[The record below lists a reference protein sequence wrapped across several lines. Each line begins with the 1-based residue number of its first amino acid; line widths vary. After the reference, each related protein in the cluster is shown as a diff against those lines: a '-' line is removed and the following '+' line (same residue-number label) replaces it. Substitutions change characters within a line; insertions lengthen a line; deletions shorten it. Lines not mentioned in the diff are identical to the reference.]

1 MASNE
6 HPLRWGILGA
16 SRFARLT
23 SVPGMTKSPA
33 CQIVAL
39 ASRTLEKARAAAD
52 ELGIGRAHGSYEA
65 LLADP
70 EVEAIYIP
78 LPNHLH
84 AQWSERA
91 ARAGKHVLC
100 EKPMALT
107 AAEAEP
113 LLHVARETGKFI
125 VEAFMIRHHPQWRLA
140 RERVQSGS
148 IGELRAIQCA
158 FSYHNVDPANIRN
171 QRDIGGGALYDIGC
185 YAINLSR
192 YLFGSEPSRAVAVC
206 ERDPTSGVD
215 RLTSGILDFG
225 TGQVTFTVATQ
236 QVPFQRVQIFGTR
249 ARIEMEIPFN
259 AAPDHISRV
268 FIDDGRD
275 RFGGGVVVEEL
286 PAVDQYAEQV
296 TNFAAAVRTGTTP
309 ENSIE
314 DSLATMRVIDAM
326 FRSANS
332 GRFENVAR

>member
-1 MASNE
+1 MAIQAQ
-6 HPLRWGILGA
+6 PLRWGILGA
-16 SRFARLT
+16 SRFAGLI
-23 SVPGMTKSPA
+23 SIPGMKKSPA

-39 ASRTLEKARAAAD
+39 ASRSLEKAQAAAD

-84 AQWSERA
+84 VQWSERA
-91 ARAGKHVLC
+91 ACAGKHVLC
-100 EKPMALT
+100 EKPMALS

-113 LLHVARETGKFI
+113 LVKVARETGKFI
-125 VEAFMIRHHPQWRLA
+125 VEAFMIRHHPQWQLA
-140 RERVQSGS
+140 RDRVRSGA
-148 IGELRAIQCA
+148 IGDLRAIQCA
-158 FSYHNVDPANIRN
+158 FSYHNVDLANIRN

-192 YLFGSEPSRAVAVC
+192 YIFGSEPNRAVAVC

-236 QVPFQRVQIFGTR
+236 LVPFQRVQIFGTQ
-249 ARIEMEIPFN
+249 ARIEIEIPFN
-259 AAPDHISRV
+259 APDRVSRV
-268 FIDDGRD
+268 LVDDGRD
-275 RFGGGVVVEEL
+275 KFGGGVVVTECR
-286 PAVDQYAEQV
+286 AVDQYAEQV
-296 TNFAAAVRTGTTP
+296 TNFAAAVRSGSTP
-309 ENSIE
+309 ENHIE
-314 DSLATMRVIDAM
+314 DSLGTMRVIDAL

-332 GRFENVAR
+332 GRFENVVR